1 VGDAFDFDFAT
12 GYTACFGGA
21 LDHIAK

>member
-1 VGDAFDFDFAT
+1 VGDAFDFDFAA

-21 LDHIAK
+21 LDHLAK

>member
-1 VGDAFDFDFAT
+1 VGDAFGFDSAA